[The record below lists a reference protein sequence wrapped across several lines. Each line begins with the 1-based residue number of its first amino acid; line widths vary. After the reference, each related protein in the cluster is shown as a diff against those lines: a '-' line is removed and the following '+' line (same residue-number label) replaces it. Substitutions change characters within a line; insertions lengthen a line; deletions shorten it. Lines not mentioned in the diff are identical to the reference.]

1 MRVVMVVAGMAVSV
15 FQHFLESFMD
25 AILYLRVGKFEV
37 FEVIRGCA
45 RVQISG
51 QLGAKRILAGAGFE
65 PTTHERHTSQET
77 SRKAKKWGM
86 GWVKRTGEL
95 SAASPFTQ
103 SERRK
108 WREHVATA
116 DEASCS

>member
-1 MRVVMVVAGMAVSV
+1 MRVAMVVAGMAVSV

-65 PTTHERHTSQET
+65 PTTHERHTSQEDEQEGQ
-77 SRKAKKWGM
+77 KMGHGM
-86 GWVKRTGEL
+86 GQKNWRAQR
-95 SAASPFTQ
+95 SFPF
-103 SERRK
+103 
-108 WREHVATA
+108 HPV
-116 DEASCS
+116 